1 MTRCV
6 TGRIA
11 ESATLFK
18 LEEKQR
24 GKHAKVKE
32 YAIQCESPEEKAAW
46 MTSLLNSLD
55 EMNDKRKSAY
65 YFSFLFFF
73 VLAWLCSRVNF
84 TRQAWLSYPDLNLG
98 FLYDCA
104 QSTASRSTS

>member
-1 MTRCV
+1 MSPGADHGLNVSV
-6 TGRIA
+6 TWHDVVRDGRIA

-65 YFSFLFFF
+65 NCFSFLSFLPRSF
-73 VLAWLCSRVNF
+73 LAVF
-84 TRQAWLSYPDLNLG
+84 TRELHSPSAMPSG
-98 FLYDCA
+98 
-104 QSTASRSTS
+104 